1 VKVRTVFE
9 RIWDQPDGHIFKSAQ
24 FGVMAVADAFAKFPY
39 QVVVAPKNGSAGEAV
54 CFSDLPRYTK
64 RTLHE
69 VADAV
74 EEKIAAQC
82 GDAERVITHTE
93 GFGVP
98 DHAHIVLFGAE
109 RRQGEALYTGS
120 LSDKLQ
126 FSIRLKSLRL
136 HQLSTSFWKHGSK
149 RSDRPPN
156 PTIPTTFTE
165 MSEYIPSKT

>member
-1 VKVRTVFE
+1 MKVRTVFE

-54 CFSDLPRYTK
+54 RFSDLPRYTK

-120 LSDKLQ
+120 PLGQVAVQHTLEVIT
-126 FSIRLKSLRL
+126 FTPIE
-136 HQLSTSFWKHGSK
+136 HQLLEA
-149 RSDRPPN
+149 RLEEIR
-156 PTIPTTFTE
+156 
-165 MSEYIPSKT
+165 